1 MKIGPPPKAS
11 CARLVAAMEW
21 RRGGTPAET
30 RRQAIPRFDV
40 FLCGKG
46 AMSSDSASTEAQA
59 NRSAVAGLN

>member
-21 RRGGTPAET
+21 RRGGNPAET

-46 AMSSDSASTEAQA
+46 MVLTTPILPRHEPIAAQWQ
-59 NRSAVAGLN
+59 G